1 MKKLTKILLCLI
13 MIFTLTFPLI
23 SCGGMEEADAKALV
37 TEIVKRSVN
46 LNEIL
51 YGKGMEYEESAD
63 GNYSTI
69 YSRVKDTAPF
79 KTRKELEKEIKEVFT
94 AAYANSLVSHAFT
107 LTTGLFGENSY
118 PRYQEGS
125 DKVLTVM
132 RDYSAREITQYDYS
146 TIKIEKCKKNKIV
159 ATILSTENEVVE
171 IYLIKELNGWRLDSA
186 TV

>member
-1 MKKLTKILLCLI
+1 MRKIKSLLSLAMVIVMLFSLVSCEKKVEENEAKVLVKNLVSE
-13 MIFTLTFPLI
+13 
-23 SCGGMEEADAKALV
+23 SCK
-37 TEIVKRSVN
+37 

-51 YGKGMEYEESAD
+51 YGKGMEYEKSED
-63 GNYSTI
+63 GKYSTI
-69 YSRVKDTAPF
+69 YSRVKDDAPF

-132 RDYSAREITQYDYS
+132 RDYQAREITQYNFD
-146 TIKIEKCKKNKIV
+146 TIKIEKCRKNKIV
-159 ATILSTENEVVE
+159 ATILSTENELVE
-171 IYLIKELNGWRLDSA
+171 IYLIREVNGWRLDSA

>member
-1 MKKLTKILLCLI
+1 MKKISKILLCLI

-23 SCGGMEEADAKALV
+23 SCGGMEEAEAKVLV
-37 TEIVKRSVN
+37 EEIVKRSVN

-51 YGKGMEYEESAD
+51 YGKGMEYEKSED
-63 GNYSTI
+63 GKYSTI
-69 YSRVKDTAPF
+69 YSRVKDDAPF

-132 RDYSAREITQYDYS
+132 RDYKAREITQYNFD
-146 TIKIEKCKKNKIV
+146 TIKIEKCRKNKIV
-159 ATILSTENEVVE
+159 ATILSTENELVE
-171 IYLIKELNGWRLDSA
+171 IYLIREVNGWRLDSA